1 MKRLRGFTLI
11 ESVIVIVVM
20 GLAMITIMRFLAPQ
34 IARSA
39 DPHYQTRAVAL
50 GQSIMGQILSKG
62 FDQVQDPFGGN
73 QRCSEAPL
81 SVCTPEDGET
91 AKFGPD
97 AGETTPSKY
106 NDVDDFK
113 GCWVVGGTGS
123 PCKDLSLLL
132 EDQNKESYVN
142 FRIDVAV
149 TYQQVNVLKRID
161 LLIEAANQA
170 PIELTAYRGNY

>member
-1 MKRLRGFTLI
+1 MQRLRGFTLI

-20 GLAMITIMRFLAPQ
+20 GLAMITIIQFLAPQ
-34 IARSA
+34 IARSG
-39 DPHYQTRAVAL
+39 DPHYQTRAAAL

-62 FDQVQDPFGGN
+62 FDQIQDPFGGN

-81 SVCTPEDGET
+81 SVCTPD
-91 AKFGPD
+91 ANFGPD
-97 AGETTPSKY
+97 TGETIPAKY

-113 GCWVVGGTGS
+113 GCWVVGGTGT

-132 EDQNKESYVN
+132 EDQDKESYVN
-142 FRIDVAV
+142 FKVDVAI